1 MLIVGENIS
10 VVNKVVGKAIKDRN
24 AEPIIKMAKEQK
36 EAGADIIDINIGPA
50 TKKGEELMQ
59 WIVKSV
65 QDAVDTPLALDTK
78 NISAIEAGLEV
89 HKGTAIINSVTGDKD
104 KLDVLMPLTKKYN
117 AKIVGIAL
125 SDKGVPPDVDSRI
138 EIIMNIVTSAM
149 ENDVPLENLYLD
161 PIVLPVAVLQEQVY
175 NCIEG
180 LKAFKQL
187 KDLMGLPGSPKTIVG
202 LSNVSQSSPEK
213 LKSLLNSTY
222 LLILLSNGLD
232 SAIINPLDKEMM
244 NAVKTF
250 DILTNK
256 ILYAHSYLEK

>member
-1 MLIVGENIS
+1 
-10 VVNKVVGKAIKDRN
+10 
-24 AEPIIKMAKEQK
+24 
-36 EAGADIIDINIGPA
+36 
-50 TKKGEELMQ
+50 
-59 WIVKSV
+59 
-65 QDAVDTPLALDTK
+65 
-78 NISAIEAGLEV
+78 
-89 HKGTAIINSVTGDKD
+89 
-104 KLDVLMPLTKKYN
+104 
-117 AKIVGIAL
+117 
-125 SDKGVPPDVDSRI
+125 
-138 EIIMNIVTSAM
+138 MNIVTSAM

-232 SAIINPLDKEMM
+232 SAIINPLDTDMM
-244 NAVKTF
+244 NAVKSF